1 MSVDKGG
8 CVNVLTPGRLM
19 GDYVPAMVP
28 NSTNIDVEKAEPDP
42 NPGQG
47 FEHVLEAVDY
57 QNTLCNTK
65 TSAEADWLFGEK
77 EAK

>member
-1 MSVDKGG
+1 
-8 CVNVLTPGRLM
+8 
-19 GDYVPAMVP
+19 MVP
-28 NSTNIDVEKAEPDP
+28 NSTNIDVVLAEADP

-47 FEHVLEAVDY
+47 FEHVLDHVD
-57 QNTLCNTK
+57 QLNNFCNEK